1 MGYKELHMY
10 MNISNVIKFVK
21 CVKHVVNN
29 WLRKIVQ
36 SEQNGTIFFEARI
49 SNLMKTEKIKEQ
61 ANMFLLLC
69 TRFEMF
75 LKQRF

>member
-10 MNISNVIKFVK
+10 MNISNVIKIVK

-49 SNLMKTEKIKEQ
+49 SNLLEEENGRKEE
-61 ANMFLLLC
+61 NVS
-69 TRFEMF
+69 
-75 LKQRF
+75 